1 MLVFKINYECKL
13 SKELFINLRGGL
25 GNQLFCYFA
34 GQYFS
39 EVTKFPIKLFYYS
52 ESNPHDKENSNIAS
66 FELSNNLLNAKKW
79 KFRYVVIKLIFSKL
93 FRGGVGTIKFR
104 RNKIDMSNLIFSE
117 IYTEQGLG
125 FNEEIQKFNQWAKR
139 TRTKKL
145 YLRGNF
151 QNFNYYDNCYN
162 KQLKLKD
169 PSSWYHRNVYDI
181 EAKKPIIMHIRLG
194 NYLDLGN
201 TLGILSDIYY
211 RNALNE
217 ARRQFPYSPVW
228 VFSND
233 VTQAVRLL
241 GASSKTEF
249 RFIED
254 STSHDPA
261 ESLLL
266 MGMGVAFIAS
276 NSTFSLWAAKLA
288 VKLDHTFVPDPFY
301 KLHPFND
308 GILIKPWQRIT
319 ANWLSDDKVFELR
332 NLH

>member
-1 MLVFKINYECKL
+1 MCKL

-52 ESNPHDKENSNIAS
+52 ESNPHDKENSSITS
-66 FELSNNLLNAKKW
+66 FELSNNLLNTKNW
-79 KFRYVVIKLIFSKL
+79 KFRYAVIKLVFSKL
-93 FRGGVGTIKFR
+93 FRREVEPIKFR
-104 RNKIDMSNLIFSE
+104 RKRIDMSNLIFSD

-125 FNEEIQKFNQWAKR
+125 FNEEIQKFNHWVKR
-139 TRTKKL
+139 TGTKKL

-151 QNFNYYDNCYN
+151 QNFSYYDNCHN

-169 PSSWYHRNVYDI
+169 PSSWYQKNVYDI
-181 EAKKPIIMHIRLG
+181 QAKKPIIMHIRLG
-194 NYLDLGN
+194 NYLELGN
-201 TLGILSDIYY
+201 TLGVLSDIYY

-217 ARRQFPYSPVW
+217 ARQQFPYSPVW

-233 VTQAVRLL
+233 ATQAVRLL
-241 GASSKTEF
+241 GTSSKIEF
-249 RFIED
+249 YFMED
-254 STSHDPA
+254 STNHDPA
-261 ESLLL
+261 ESLML
-266 MGMGVAFIAS
+266 MGMGAAFIAS

-288 VKLDHTFVPDPFY
+288 VKLEHIFVPDPFY
-301 KLHPFND
+301 KLHPFNED
-308 GILIKPWQRIT
+308 ILIKPWQRIT
-319 ANWLSDDKVFELR
+319 ANWLSDNQVLELK